1 MAEDKYIM
9 LGTTPADTVMFNDIK
24 TETSD
29 YRYDLRDFTVNTEAV
44 SDVSI
49 YNDRIVIRKCKPN
62 VWLLKS
68 PIMGSLNE
76 LCSSSKN
83 LFISLKGM
91 SYNSTLFNRSYTHHS
106 VVGGSGNAYGYIR
119 GLGIFPYSDV
129 INNGQILDLYGD
141 YARNRGELPFSAYI
155 WDSLTL
161 NDGTK
166 VQVASETKALRGDW
180 GAGYNGYGKTKDN
193 VNINVLP
200 DYSTFPTPYVTRRL
214 SIGLYTGN
222 AISFDAWE
230 GIKINS
236 LTLKVT
242 VRNENGV
249 GSTKS
254 AYCYSDFGTITIR
267 VNGLSSG
274 DRLEYGNGVINSS
287 SSSITA
293 DGEYSITYIEGGGF
307 IIYGDMANTNP
318 ITITLINDYLDEN
331 GCIDISDNPITIALV
346 NEKGINIPSV
356 ECWDIKC
363 GETSI
368 YHKDKTIDN
377 CWKKYNLVFP
387 VNWGIHRNA
396 LGTNSNIEWITPLKF
411 VVKKVP
417 SRGFTLTTEEKELFG
432 NYTKVNYKSYQIR
445 VINKPDSVTAKVQRV
460 FTNITTDESNP
471 VYLNNGL
478 NTIEEFSKTV
488 YKQAGSSKMK
498 SSEAS
503 IVINSDSDI
512 DTNFTIEI
520 VPIYSDNGQLSVNT
534 DTWSS
539 IYPQMY
545 IPEVTDLTDDN
556 MSIIKWKMSPN
567 NPSLWNYIKTW
578 YENNIGVNNNFF
590 SGNIFNGSKGLTEIT
605 IKLPNDSY
613 LFGEDNFANS
623 DIDTINFVQTGE
635 LSHFSSPQRLLRGV
649 SKLKNINITWFNES
663 DEGRYL
669 CGANTI
675 VDGFSCGF
683 ETYPERFINWA
694 YYRSN
699 IFDNTIPCTLAQY
712 AFNFATNLTT
722 IPSYPGTED
731 ENTMTP
737 ARRCERMFYGC
748 SKLTTVGPILN
759 AILLDPMS
767 CSGMF
772 SSCISLTSIKI
783 KNLNHGDWRFDD
795 TSGGGI
801 PQIGTLK
808 SLDAESVQYLFSNL
822 MDLTKSDQS
831 KHVDTIDKSFK
842 NWSSKYFSSV
852 SETPN
857 WEYTLKN
864 IRQFSCRKRYSEASD
879 APFIVSTDQKLS
891 SMGVRVSGLSSGD
904 SIIFGEEGSSPI
916 VTITSNGYREITKE
930 ANVTMGFKLL
940 STNTS
945 NTSVVEI
952 VIENGL
958 DYTNPNVSSANLY
971 CPSEWSD
978 KITSDMVASANTKN
992 WTIYVGGV
1000 KKTIS

>member
-1 MAEDKYIM
+1 MQKIINNIM
-9 LGTTPADTVMFNDIK
+9 LGTTPTDTVMFNDIK

-29 YRYDLRDFTVNTEAV
+29 YRYDLRDFTVNTDAV

-49 YNDRIVIRKCKPN
+49 YNDRIIIRKCKPN

-83 LFISLKGM
+83 LFISLKGI
-91 SYNSTLFNRSYTHHS
+91 SYNSTLFNRSYVHHS
-106 VVGGSGNAYGYIR
+106 VVGGSKDTYGYIR
-119 GLGIFPYSDV
+119 GLGIFPYSDA
-129 INNGQILDLYGD
+129 INGQQLDTYGD
-141 YARNRGELPFSAYI
+141 YARNRGELPFSAYV

-166 VQVASETKALRGDW
+166 VQVASETIALRGDW
-180 GAGYNGYGKTKDN
+180 GARYNGYGKTKDN

-200 DYSTFPTPYVTRRL
+200 DYSTFPTPYDTRRL

-236 LTLKVT
+236 LTLQVT
-242 VRNENGV
+242 VRNEDGV
-249 GSTKS
+249 GSIKS
-254 AYCYSDFGTITIR
+254 AYCYSNFGTITIR

-274 DRLEYGNGVINSS
+274 DRLEYGSGVINSS
-287 SSSITA
+287 SSSITT

-307 IIYGDMANTNP
+307 ILYGDMANTNP
-318 ITITLINDYLDEN
+318 VTITLINDYLDEN

-363 GETSI
+363 GEISI

-387 VNWGIHRNA
+387 VNWGIHRNS
-396 LGTNSNIEWITPLKF
+396 LGTNSNIEWINPLKF

-417 SRGFTLTTEEKELFG
+417 SRGFTLTTEENVLDG
-432 NYTKVNYKSYQIR
+432 NYTKVDYKSYQIR

-488 YKQAGSSKMK
+488 YKQGSSNMK

-534 DTWSS
+534 DVWSS

-545 IPEVTDLTDDN
+545 IPEVTDLTNDN

-567 NPSLWNYIKTW
+567 NPSLWDYIKTW

-590 SGNIFNGSKGLTEIT
+590 TGDIFNGSKGLTEIT
-605 IKLPNDSY
+605 IKLPNNSY

-635 LSHFSSPQRLLRGV
+635 LSHFSSPQRLLR
-649 SKLKNINITWFNES
+649 SAFKLKNINITWFNES

-694 YYRSN
+694 HYRSN

-712 AFNFATNLTT
+712 AFNYARNLTT

-731 ENTMTP
+731 ENTMIP
-737 ARRCERMFYGC
+737 ARGATRMFYGC
-748 SKLTTVGPILN
+748 DKLTTVGPILN

-772 SSCISLTSIKI
+772 ASCTSLTSIKI

-795 TSGGGI
+795 TSVGGI
-801 PQIGTLK
+801 PHIGNLK
-808 SLDAESVQYLFSNL
+808 SLDTESVQYLFSNL
-822 MDLTKSDQS
+822 MDLTKSDPS

-842 NWSSKYFSSV
+842 NWSSAYFSSI
-852 SETPN
+852 SESPN

-864 IRQFSCRKRYSEASD
+864 VRQFSCRKRYSTAND
-879 APFIVSTDQKLS
+879 AKFIVSTDQKLS
-891 SMGVRVSGLSSGD
+891 SMRISISGLSSGD
-904 SIIFGEEGSSPI
+904 SIIFGEAGSSPI

-940 STNTS
+940 SNNTD

-952 VIENGL
+952 IIENGL
-958 DYTNPNVSSANLY
+958 DYTNPKVSSANLY

-978 KITSDMVASANTKN
+978 KITSDMIASANTKN

>member
-29 YRYDLRDFTVNTEAV
+29 YRYDLRDFTVNTDAV

-68 PIMGSLNE
+68 PIMGSLSE

-106 VVGGSGNAYGYIR
+106 VVGASGDARGYIR
-119 GLGIFPYSDV
+119 GLGIFPYSDA
-129 INNGQILDLYGD
+129 INGGQLDTYGD

-155 WDSLTL
+155 WESLTL

-166 VQVASETKALRGDW
+166 VQVASETVALRGDW

-236 LTLKVT
+236 LTLQVT
-242 VRNENGV
+242 IRNENGV

-254 AYCYSDFGTITIR
+254 AYCYSNFGTITIR

-274 DRLEYGNGVINSS
+274 DRLEYGSGVINSS
-287 SSSITA
+287 SSSITT

-307 IIYGDMANTNP
+307 IIYGDMANTKP
-318 ITITLINDYLDEN
+318 VTITLINDYLDEN

-363 GETSI
+363 GEISI

-387 VNWGIHRNA
+387 VNWGIHRKT

-417 SRGFTLTTEEKELFG
+417 SGGFTLTTEENVLYG

-488 YKQAGSSKMK
+488 YKQGSSNMK

-534 DTWSS
+534 DVWSS
-539 IYPQMY
+539 IYPQIY

-556 MSIIKWKMSPN
+556 MSIIKWRMSTTN
-567 NPSLWNYIKTW
+567 TSLWDYIKTW

-590 SGNIFNGSKGLTEIT
+590 TGNIFNGSKGLTEIT
-605 IKLPNDSY
+605 IKLPNNSY

-694 YYRSN
+694 HYRSN

-712 AFNFATNLTT
+712 AFNFARNLTT

-737 ARRCERMFYGC
+737 ARRGEKMFCGC

-767 CSGMF
+767 CADMF
-772 SSCISLTSIKI
+772 SSCTSLTSIKI

-795 TSGGGI
+795 STGNC
-801 PQIGTLK
+801 PHIGNLK
-808 SLDAESVQYLFSNL
+808 SLDTESVQYLFSNL
-822 MDLTKSDQS
+822 MDLTKSDES

-842 NWSSKYFSSV
+842 NWSSAYFSSI
-852 SETPN
+852 SESPN

-864 IRQFSCRKRYSEASD
+864 IRQFSCRKRYSSAND

-891 SMGVRVSGLSSGD
+891 YMRISISGLSSGD
-904 SIIFGEEGSSPI
+904 SIIFGESGSSPI

-940 STNTS
+940 SNNTN

-952 VIENGL
+952 IIENGL
-958 DYTNPNVSSANLY
+958 DYTNPKVSSANLY

-978 KITSDMVASANTKN
+978 KITSDMIASANTKN